1 MNRAKIKGRMA
12 ELGIKQ
18 KDIASAWKCALPT
31 VSQKLNG
38 VRPID
43 LKEADIL
50 ANLLKLNELEY
61 YIFFLLKKLR
71 NAILW

>member
-12 ELGIKQ
+12 ELGIQQ
-18 KDIASAWKCALPT
+18 KDVASAWKCALPT

-43 LKEADIL
+43 LEEADIL
-50 ANLLKLNELEY
+50 ANLLKLNQLEY
-61 YIFFLLKKLR
+61 YIFFFTEEI
-71 NAILW
+71 A